1 MVFPELVLGGSGEK
15 EPLEVSPEGFP
26 ASFLMLGIHELCPHS
41 KHPKS
46 YQLPLFSSFMP
57 NNSRSV
63 TIRGDSSVPSVHK
76 LCCH

>member
-1 MVFPELVLGGSGEK
+1 MVFPELGFGGSKEK

-57 NNSRSV
+57 NNSTRSV
-63 TIRGDSSVPSVHK
+63 TI
-76 LCCH
+76 